1 MVYGF
6 DADHLGRH
14 VMVMGMDVL
23 DQLQL
28 GLRRPHHQN
37 FFSAGQGRGDTV
49 VVIGLF
55 WGAPAAGFARQGMQ
69 FLVGLLRVDDGLFD
83 IVTADVHDMGF
94 RVVDPD
100 DRVVMRQIKL
110 PVGVVRAAVRAA
122 RAIMRQPR
130 GNSWLHRAWQRHLAG

>member
-49 VVIGLF
+49 VVLGLCARDELARRMHALA
-55 WGAPAAGFARQGMQ
+55 WSAPFIAATIHLITVFT
-69 FLVGLLRVDDGLFD
+69 GLE
-83 IVTADVHDMGF
+83 
-94 RVVDPD
+94 
-100 DRVVMRQIKL
+100 K
-110 PVGVVRAAVRAA
+110 
-122 RAIMRQPR
+122 
-130 GNSWLHRAWQRHLAG
+130 